1 MASAARIRPAIAG
14 SFDFRSVA
22 RRLRESTM
30 LTQASAPGYASFGAL
45 AAIELGTVT
54 GLRARLRTAAETAV
68 FTVDEARTRLRDLV
82 SGSFRPKSMRDL
94 DRHLGARKL
103 KVEMRA
109 YGAGSAATYIVD
121 QVTKGAV
128 PAAQV
133 HRSLSAAS
141 LERRFGAD
149 VAPRGMRPSER
160 PTPPDPNVVRVRRL
174 LHGILP
180 RSKDAPAFGSW
191 EQLQMSLPVLTD
203 GLAYTVQGGKGYIG
217 RPFATASADP
227 AENRRILE
235 DARRQGLKLVLPAAA
250 REDALE
256 GRLVPGMP
264 VLVAADSV
272 PARKVDPRLDH
283 DFMADAFGEGFE
295 ENILSIRSTAAEREM
310 FSNPAAVA
318 SDPASNVVDMARFRA
333 DEFRNRFTRRP
344 EPAAAEASAPAKL
357 SVRTT
362 QTLDGRE
369 IVSAWDGARSLDLG
383 PASAMAPG
391 TYLKEC
397 AFEIPRG
404 YVRVD
409 EEGTVHHFSMDM
421 KPHNPNGPAVVHAP
435 GSGREPEWAL
445 DGVMVSEAEFLDRTG
460 PEPVVRAPDPA
471 EPAPEAMRSRAVG

>member
-1 MASAARIRPAIAG
+1 
-14 SFDFRSVA
+14 
-22 RRLRESTM
+22 
-30 LTQASAPGYASFGAL
+30 
-45 AAIELGTVT
+45 
-54 GLRARLRTAAETAV
+54 
-68 FTVDEARTRLRDLV
+68 
-82 SGSFRPKSMRDL
+82 
-94 DRHLGARKL
+94 
-103 KVEMRA
+103 
-109 YGAGSAATYIVD
+109 
-121 QVTKGAV
+121 
-128 PAAQV
+128 
-133 HRSLSAAS
+133 
-141 LERRFGAD
+141 
-149 VAPRGMRPSER
+149 
-160 PTPPDPNVVRVRRL
+160 
-174 LHGILP
+174 
-180 RSKDAPAFGSW
+180 
-191 EQLQMSLPVLTD
+191 
-203 GLAYTVQGGKGYIG
+203 
-217 RPFATASADP
+217 
-227 AENRRILE
+227 
-235 DARRQGLKLVLPAAA
+235 
-250 REDALE
+250 
-256 GRLVPGMP
+256 
-264 VLVAADSV
+264 VAADSV

-283 DFMADAFGEGFE
+283 DFMADVFGEGFE

-445 DGVMVSEAEFLDRTG
+445 DGVMISEAEFLDRTG

-471 EPAPEAMRSRAVG
+471 EPAPETMRSRAVG